1 NAQVTG
7 VKAIRPSTLVNS
19 FKSGGAIFTA
29 ITTAAALL
37 ALIIGGLS
45 VVNTMFMAVAERVRE
60 IGLKKAVGATTID
73 VMGEFLLEATLI
85 GLIGGLLGYG
95 IGAAITIVVN
105 ATTPAGQSTLF
116 LITPNLTILAIGFA
130 TALGAVAGVL
140 PAWRAARMDPVI
152 ALRTDLMANVRL
164 VELTKY
170 YKRGS
175 ETIKALDGV
184 TLDIEKGEFVAV
196 VGRSG
201 SGKTTMLDL
210 LGLLLKP
217 TSGSLFID
225 DVDTAKLNDRERAHM
240 RARRVGFVFQEY
252 NLLSGLNV
260 LENVMLPLR
269 YVKDGK
275 NGRGRPVELI
285 DRVGLSD
292 RVKHRPSEL
301 SGGQMQRVAIARSM
315 VNSPSLILL
324 DEPTGAVDTETAQQP
339 ADLLKR
345 LNHEEKG
352 TIAPPTPDLAPAD
365 QAKRQIRLKDGRV
378 LADQRVG
385 AGAPA

>member
-1 NAQVTG
+1 
-7 VKAIRPSTLVNS
+7 
-19 FKSGGAIFTA
+19 
-29 ITTAAALL
+29 
-37 ALIIGGLS
+37 
-45 VVNTMFMAVAERVRE
+45 
-60 IGLKKAVGATTID
+60 
-73 VMGEFLLEATLI
+73 
-85 GLIGGLLGYG
+85 
-95 IGAAITIVVN
+95 
-105 ATTPAGQSTLF
+105 
-116 LITPNLTILAIGFA
+116 
-130 TALGAVAGVL
+130 
-140 PAWRAARMDPVI
+140 
-152 ALRTDLMANVRL
+152 MANVRL
-164 VELTKY
+164 VELTKH
-170 YKRGS
+170 YKRGG
-175 ETIKALDGV
+175 EIIRALDGV

-275 NGRGRPVELI
+275 NGRQRAVELI

-324 DEPTGAVDTETAQQP
+324 DEPTGAVDTETAQQLV
-339 ADLLKR
+339 DLPQR
-345 LNHEEKG
+345 LNDAAEVPLVPVTH
-352 TIAPPTPDLAPAD
+352 DLDPAD
-365 QAKRQIRLKDGRV
+365 QAKRRTRLK
-378 LADQRVG
+378 G
-385 AGAPA
+385 AQ